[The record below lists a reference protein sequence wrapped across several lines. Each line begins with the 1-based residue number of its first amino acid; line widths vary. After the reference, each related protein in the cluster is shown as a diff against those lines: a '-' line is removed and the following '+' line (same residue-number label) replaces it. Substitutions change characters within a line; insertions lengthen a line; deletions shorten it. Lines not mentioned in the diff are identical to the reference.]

1 MITAL
6 GDGVLRRVLGLSAFV
21 IVTLVSVAPAL
32 AACDFAPVK
41 QQIDVILDQDKEK
54 GARFRRE
61 VADGSDSI
69 EVLNRLVSAQMREKI
84 DVCRFYAAE
93 YLAKRGFP
101 PAH

>member
-1 MITAL
+1 MTAP

-21 IVTLVSVAPAL
+21 SVMLMSVAPAL

-41 QQIDVILDQDKEK
+41 QQIDVVLDQDKEK

-61 VADGSDSI
+61 VAEGWDSI
-69 EVLNRLVSAQMREKI
+69 EVLNRLVSAEMREKI
-84 DVCRFYAAE
+84 DVCRFYVAE

>member
-1 MITAL
+1 MAAL
-6 GDGVLRRVLGLSAFV
+6 DGLLRRIPGLGAFV

-41 QQIDVILDQDKEK
+41 QQIDVILDQDREK
-54 GARFRRE
+54 GARFRHE
-61 VADGSDSI
+61 VAEGWDSI
-69 EVLNRLVSAQMREKI
+69 EVLNRLVTAEMREKI
-84 DVCRFYAAE
+84 DVCRFYVAE